1 MPHSFKSQERPGDA
15 RVLDCLYRVGAF
27 VNATEDP
34 REALD
39 FILEEVVRTLG
50 ASSASIALVEPATG
64 SLRIEVS
71 NGLEAASVSEIIGQ
85 GQGITGWVALYA
97 KPQRIPDVSK
107 DPRYVEIRK
116 GIRSELAVPME
127 LMGNVIGVVNCDS
140 DRLDAFSE
148 QDLAFLA
155 LLTNEA
161 SKAVGRIWLLRQL
174 RSKAAQLEA
183 LVRAAQGL
191 ARERDEPGISQD
203 LARHTRGLL
212 GVRACAYYKIVDDVL
227 LLKHLDGELS
237 GSELAPSIAVNQTSL
252 GTVVGRGRPVVV
264 PIAGKTEEHLFTRLS
279 EPVASSSLLAVP
291 VRYEDD
297 TFGVLMCVAM
307 GAYRF
312 SDDDKHLVTALS
324 SFGASS
330 IQNARLY
337 AKVFTVEEGLRRSE
351 RLTALGLLSA
361 EVAHEIR
368 NPLTVM
374 KLLSD
379 TLSQGMAPDDPK
391 VEDLDV
397 MREKIAHME
406 GVVSRV
412 LGMSKAQSGAFRVVD
427 LRKAADNAVLLLRL
441 KLQQLGVKV
450 EVHGDQ
456 VIPAVEGN
464 PGQIQQVFLN
474 LMMNGVQAM
483 TGGGLLSL
491 HLGVEPGAQGE
502 VVVVRIT
509 DTGTGI
515 PQEILPKI
523 FDSFFTS
530 REDGT
535 GLGLAIVKRILRD
548 HRGDIAVES
557 TGAGGTQFRF
567 WIPVRSGRA

>member
-1 MPHSFKSQERPGDA
+1 MPHSRPAQERPGDA

-39 FILEEVVRTLG
+39 FILEEIVRTLN

-71 NGLEAASVSEIIGQ
+71 TGLEPGTTDRVIDQ

-107 DPRYVEIRK
+107 DQRYVEIRK

-148 QDLAFLA
+148 QDVAFLS

-191 ARERDEPGISQD
+191 ARERDEPGISLD
-203 LARHTRGLL
+203 LARHTRALL
-212 GVRACAYYKIVDDVL
+212 GARACAYYNLVEDEL
-227 LLKHLDGELS
+227 HLRSLDGDLGAS
-237 GSELAPSIAVNQTSL
+237 VLAPSIALNRTSL
-252 GTVVGRGRPVVV
+252 GTVVTRGRSVVV
-264 PIAGKTEEHLFTRLS
+264 PLAGKTEENLFSRLS
-279 EPVASSSLLAVP
+279 APVAASSLLAMP

-297 TFGVLMCVAM
+297 TFGVLLCVAM

-312 SDDDKHLVTALS
+312 SDDDKHLVAALS

-379 TLSQGMAPDDPK
+379 TLAQGMAADDPK
-391 VEDLDV
+391 MEDLGV

-412 LGMSKAQSGAFRVVD
+412 LGMSKAQSGAFRTLD
-427 LRKAADNAVLLLRL
+427 LRQAAEHASLLLRL

-450 EVHGDQ
+450 DIECAEAL
-456 VIPAVEGN
+456 PLVEGN
-464 PGQIQQVFLN
+464 PGQIQQIFLN

-483 TGGGLLSL
+483 VGGGTLTLR
-491 HLGVEPGAQGE
+491 LGVEPGQQGD
-502 VVVVRIT
+502 VVSVRIT
-509 DTGTGI
+509 DTGSGI
-515 PQEILPKI
+515 PPKILPKI

-548 HRGDIAVES
+548 HRGDIIVES
-557 TGAGGTQFRF
+557 TAPGGTTFKF
-567 WIPVRSGRA
+567 WVPAVK

>member
-1 MPHSFKSQERPGDA
+1 MSPLNRPQERPGDT

-39 FILEEVVRTLG
+39 FILAEIVQTLN
-50 ASSASIALVEPATG
+50 ASSASIALLEPTTG

-71 NGLEAASVSEIIGQ
+71 NGLDDGSVQQVMAQ
-85 GQGITGWVALYA
+85 GQGITGWVALHA
-97 KPQRIPDVSK
+97 RPLLVPDVSK
-107 DPRYVEIRK
+107 DPRYVELRQ

-127 LMGNVIGVVNCDS
+127 LMGNVIGVINCDS
-140 DRLDAFSE
+140 DRLAAFTE
-148 QDLAFLA
+148 ADVAFLS

-174 RSKAAQLEA
+174 RTKAAQLEA
-183 LVRAAQGL
+183 LVGAAQEL
-191 ARERDEPGISQD
+191 ARERDEPGIAAD
-203 LARHTRGLL
+203 LARHTRALL
-212 GVRACAYYKIVDDVL
+212 GARAVAYYRLNDREL
-227 LLKHLDGELS
+227 TLDFQEGDCA
-237 GSELAPSIAVNQTSL
+237 GSVFNPVTSIDQTSI
-252 GTVVGRGRPVVV
+252 GTAATRRRALVV
-264 PIAGKTEEHLFTRLS
+264 PIAGKSEEHLFTRLVD
-279 EPVASSSLLAVP
+279 PVASSSLLAVP
-291 VRYEDD
+291 VRYEDE
-297 TFGVLMCVAM
+297 TFGVLVCVSM

-374 KLLSD
+374 KLLCD
-379 TLSQGMAPDDPK
+379 TLGQGLATDDPK
-391 VEDLDV
+391 QEDLGV
-397 MREKIAHME
+397 MREKVTHME

-412 LGMSKAQSGAFRVVD
+412 LGMSKAQSGAFKSFPLD
-427 LRKAADNAVLLLRL
+427 GAADSAVLLLRL
-441 KLQQLGVKV
+441 KFQQAGV
-450 EVHGDQ
+450 EAT
-456 VIPAVEGN
+456 VIAEPDLPFVEGN
-464 PGQIQQVFLN
+464 AGQIQQVFLN
-474 LMMNGVQAM
+474 LLLNAVQAM
-483 TGGGLLSL
+483 PKGGKLSL
-491 HLGVEPGAQGE
+491 RVAREPGPQGE
-502 VVVVRIT
+502 VISVRIA
-509 DTGTGI
+509 DTGSGI
-515 PQEILPKI
+515 PPAILPKI
-523 FDSFFTS
+523 FESFFTS

-548 HRGDIAVES
+548 HRGDIVVES
-557 TGAGGTQFRF
+557 TGPAGTTFRF
-567 WIPVRSGRA
+567 WIPAQK

>member
-1 MPHSFKSQERPGDA
+1 MPNSRPAQDRPGDA

-107 DPRYVEIRK
+107 DPRYFEIRK

-148 QDLAFLA
+148 QDLAFLS

-212 GVRACAYYKIVDDVL
+212 GIRACAYYKIVDDVL
-227 LLKHLDGELS
+227 LLKHLDGDLS

-264 PIAGKTEEHLFTRLS
+264 PLAGKTEEHLFTKLS

-330 IQNARLY
+330 IQNSRLY

-427 LRKAADNAVLLLRL
+427 LRKATDNAVLLLRL

-456 VIPAVEGN
+456 VIPVVEGN

-491 HLGVEPGAQGE
+491 HLGVEPGSQGE

-535 GLGLAIVKRILRD
+535 GLGLAIVKRIMRD
-548 HRGDIAVES
+548 HRGDIIVES
-557 TGAGGTQFRF
+557 TGPGGTTFKF
-567 WIPVRSGRA
+567 WFPVGK

>member
-1 MPHSFKSQERPGDA
+1 MPDRKLPQERPGDA

-39 FILEEVVRTLG
+39 FILEEIVRTLQ

-71 NGLEAASVSEIIGQ
+71 NGLDQHSAERIIDQ
-85 GQGITGWVALYA
+85 GQGVTGWVALYA
-97 KPQRIPDVSK
+97 KPLCIPDVSR
-107 DPRYVEIRK
+107 DPRYVEIRQ
-116 GIRSELAVPME
+116 GVRSELAVPME

-148 QDLAFLA
+148 QDVAFLS

-191 ARERDEPGISQD
+191 ARERDEPGISLD

-212 GVRACAYYKIVDDVL
+212 GARACAFYKLVDDVL
-227 LLKHLDGELS
+227 ILRSQEGEL
-237 GSELAPSIAVNQTSL
+237 GETVLARTVGISQTSL
-252 GTVVGRGRPVVV
+252 GTVVTRGRAVVI
-264 PIAGKTEEHLFTRLS
+264 PLAGKTEEHLFTLLS

-297 TFGVLMCVAM
+297 TFGVLLCVAK

-312 SDDDKHLVTALS
+312 SDDDKHLVAALS

-379 TLSQGMAPDDPK
+379 TLAQGMLADDPK
-391 VEDLDV
+391 MEDLGV

-412 LGMSKAQSGAFRVVD
+412 LGMSKAQSGAFRSLD
-427 LRKAADNAVLLLRL
+427 LRQAAEHASLLLRL
-441 KLQQLGVKV
+441 KLQQLGVNV
-450 EVHGDQ
+450 E
-456 VIPAVEGN
+456 IECAEALPLVEGN

-483 TGGGLLSL
+483 SGGGSL
-491 HLGVEPGAQGE
+491 TVRLNVEPGPQGD
-502 VVVVRIT
+502 VVAVRIA
-509 DTGTGI
+509 DTGAGI
-515 PQEILPKI
+515 PPKILPKI

-548 HRGDIAVES
+548 HRGDIVVES
-557 TGAGGTQFRF
+557 TAPDGTTFKFWVPAGK
-567 WIPVRSGRA
+567 

>member
-1 MPHSFKSQERPGDA
+1 MPNSRPAQERPGDA

-71 NGLEAASVSEIIGQ
+71 NGLDAASVSEIIGQ

-227 LLKHLDGELS
+227 LLKHLDGDLS

-264 PIAGKTEEHLFTRLS
+264 PLAGKTEEHLFTKLS

-330 IQNARLY
+330 IQNSRLY

-391 VEDLDV
+391 MEDLDV

-427 LRKAADNAVLLLRL
+427 LRKATENAVLLLRL

-450 EVHGDQ
+450 EVHGDE

-515 PQEILPKI
+515 PHEILPKI

-535 GLGLAIVKRILRD
+535 GLGLAIVKRIMRD
-548 HRGDIAVES
+548 HRGDIIVES
-557 TGAGGTQFRF
+557 TGPGGTTFKF
-567 WIPVRSGRA
+567 WFPVGK

>member
-1 MPHSFKSQERPGDA
+1 MPDRKLPQERPGDA

-39 FILEEVVRTLG
+39 FILEEVVRTLQ

-71 NGLEAASVSEIIGQ
+71 NGLDADSAASVIEQ

-97 KPQRIPDVSK
+97 KPQRVPDVAK
-107 DPRYVEIRK
+107 DPRYVELRK

-140 DRLDAFSE
+140 DRLDAFTE
-148 QDLAFLA
+148 QDVAFLS

-212 GVRACAYYKIVDDVL
+212 GARACAYYKLVDDVL
-227 LLKHLDGELS
+227 LLRHLEGDLA
-237 GSELAPSIAVNQTSL
+237 GSALAVSIAVSQTSL
-252 GTVVGRGRPVVV
+252 GTVVTRGRPVVV
-264 PIAGKTEEHLFTRLS
+264 PLAGKSEEHLFTRLA
-279 EPVASSSLLAVP
+279 EPVSASSLLAVP

-297 TFGVLMCVAM
+297 TFGVLLCVAM

-379 TLSQGMAPDDPK
+379 TLAQGLVADDPRM
-391 VEDLDV
+391 EDIGV

-412 LGMSKAQSGAFRVVD
+412 LGMSKAQSGAFRTVD
-427 LRKAADNAVLLLRL
+427 LRKAAENAVLLLRL

-450 EVHGDQ
+450 SVEVTGEL
-456 VIPAVEGN
+456 PAIEGH

-483 TGGGLLSL
+483 TGGGELSL
-491 HLGVEPGAQGE
+491 RLGLEPGPQGD
-502 VVVVRIT
+502 VVAVRIA

-515 PQEILPKI
+515 PPKILPKI

-548 HRGDIAVES
+548 HRGDIVVES
-557 TGAGGTQFRF
+557 TGPGGTTFRF
-567 WIPVRSGRA
+567 WFPPGK

>member
-1 MPHSFKSQERPGDA
+1 MPHSRPAQERPGDA

-39 FILEEVVRTLG
+39 FILEEIVRTLG

-71 NGLEAASVSEIIGQ
+71 NGLDADSTGKIIEQ

-148 QDLAFLA
+148 QDVAFLS
-155 LLTNEA
+155 LLTNEV

-191 ARERDEPGISQD
+191 ARERDEPGISLD
-203 LARHTRGLL
+203 LARHTRALL
-212 GVRACAYYKIVDDVL
+212 GTRACAYYNLVDDVL
-227 LLKHLDGELS
+227 HLRSLDGDLGAS
-237 GSELAPSIAVNQTSL
+237 ALAPSIALNRTSL
-252 GTVVGRGRPVVV
+252 GTVVTRGRSVVV
-264 PIAGKTEEHLFTRLS
+264 PLAGKTEEHLFTRLS

-297 TFGVLMCVAM
+297 TFGVLLCVAM

-312 SDDDKHLVTALS
+312 SDDDKHLVAALS

-330 IQNARLY
+330 LQNARLY

-379 TLSQGMAPDDPK
+379 TLSQGMAADDPK
-391 VEDLDV
+391 MEDLGV

-412 LGMSKAQSGAFRVVD
+412 LGMSKAQSGAFRTLD
-427 LRKAADNAVLLLRL
+427 LRQAAENASLLLRL

-450 EVHGDQ
+450 DIQCAEAL
-456 VIPAVEGN
+456 PLVEGN
-464 PGQIQQVFLN
+464 PGQIQQIFLN

-483 TGGGLLSL
+483 VGGGTLTLR
-491 HLGVEPGAQGE
+491 LGVEPGQQGD
-502 VVVVRIT
+502 VVSVRIT
-509 DTGTGI
+509 DTGSGI
-515 PQEILPKI
+515 PPKILPKI
-523 FDSFFTS
+523 FESFFTS

-548 HRGDIAVES
+548 HRGDIIVES
-557 TGAGGTQFRF
+557 TAPGGTTFKF
-567 WIPVRSGRA
+567 WVPAVK

>member
-1 MPHSFKSQERPGDA
+1 MPNSRPAQDRPGDA

-34 REALD
+34 HEALD
-39 FILEEVVRTLG
+39 FILEEIVRTLK

-71 NGLEAASVSEIIGQ
+71 NGLDAASLSQIIDQ

-97 KPQRIPDVSK
+97 KPQRIPDVSR

-212 GVRACAYYKIVDDVL
+212 GARACAYYKIVDDVL
-227 LLKHLDGELS
+227 LLKQLDGELS

-264 PIAGKTEEHLFTRLS
+264 PLAGKTEEHLFIRLS

-291 VRYEDD
+291 VRYEDE

-330 IQNARLY
+330 IQNSRLY

-391 VEDLDV
+391 VEDLGV

-412 LGMSKAQSGAFRVVD
+412 LGMSKAQSGAFRIVD
-427 LRKAADNAVLLLRL
+427 LRKATDNAVLLLRL

-450 EVHGDQ
+450 EIHGDE
-456 VIPAVEGN
+456 VIPAVEGH

-535 GLGLAIVKRILRD
+535 GLGLAIVKRIMRD
-548 HRGDIAVES
+548 HRGDIIVES
-557 TGAGGTQFRF
+557 TGPGGTTFKF
-567 WIPVRSGRA
+567 WFPVGT

>member
-1 MPHSFKSQERPGDA
+1 MPNSRPAQERPGDA

-71 NGLEAASVSEIIGQ
+71 NGLDAASVSEIIGQ

-227 LLKHLDGELS
+227 LLKHLDGDLS

-264 PIAGKTEEHLFTRLS
+264 PLAGKTEEHLFTKLS

-330 IQNARLY
+330 IQNSRLY

-391 VEDLDV
+391 MEDLDV

-427 LRKAADNAVLLLRL
+427 LRKATENAVLLLRL

-450 EVHGDQ
+450 EVHGDE

-535 GLGLAIVKRILRD
+535 GLGLAIVKRIMRD
-548 HRGDIAVES
+548 HRGDIIVES
-557 TGAGGTQFRF
+557 TGPGGTTFKF
-567 WIPVRSGRA
+567 WFPVGK

>member
-1 MPHSFKSQERPGDA
+1 MPNSRPAQDRPGDA

-71 NGLEAASVSEIIGQ
+71 NGLEAVSVSEIIGQ

-191 ARERDEPGISQD
+191 ARERDEPGSSQD

-227 LLKHLDGELS
+227 LLKHLDGDLS

-264 PIAGKTEEHLFTRLS
+264 PLAGKTEEHLFTKLS

-379 TLSQGMAPDDPK
+379 TLSQGMAPNDPK
-391 VEDLDV
+391 VEDLEV

-427 LRKAADNAVLLLRL
+427 LRKATENAVLLLRL

-450 EVHGDQ
+450 EIHGDE

-535 GLGLAIVKRILRD
+535 GLGLAIVKRIMRD
-548 HRGDIAVES
+548 HRGDIIVES
-557 TGAGGTQFRF
+557 TGPGGTTFKF
-567 WIPVRSGRA
+567 WFPVGK

>member
-1 MPHSFKSQERPGDA
+1 MPNSRPAQERPGDA

-237 GSELAPSIAVNQTSL
+237 GSDLAPSIAVNQTSL

-264 PIAGKTEEHLFTRLS
+264 PIAGKTEEHLFTKLS

-291 VRYEDD
+291 VRYEDE

-450 EVHGDQ
+450 DVHGDQ

-535 GLGLAIVKRILRD
+535 GLGLAIVKRIMRD
-548 HRGDIAVES
+548 HRGDIIVES
-557 TGAGGTQFRF
+557 TGPGGTTFKF
-567 WIPVRSGRA
+567 WFPVGK

>member
-1 MPHSFKSQERPGDA
+1 MPHSRPAQERPGDA

-39 FILEEVVRTLG
+39 FILEEIVRTLG

-71 NGLEAASVSEIIGQ
+71 NGLDADSTGKIIEQ

-148 QDLAFLA
+148 QDVAFLS

-191 ARERDEPGISQD
+191 ARERDEPGISLD
-203 LARHTRGLL
+203 LARHTRALL
-212 GVRACAYYKIVDDVL
+212 GTRACAYYNLVDDVL
-227 LLKHLDGELS
+227 HLRSVDGDLGAS
-237 GSELAPSIAVNQTSL
+237 ALAPSIALNRTSL
-252 GTVVGRGRPVVV
+252 GTVATRGRSVVV
-264 PIAGKTEEHLFTRLS
+264 PLAGKTEEHLFSRLS

-291 VRYEDD
+291 LRYEDD
-297 TFGVLMCVAM
+297 TFGVLLCVAM

-312 SDDDKHLVTALS
+312 SDDDKHLVAALS

-379 TLSQGMAPDDPK
+379 TLSQGMATDDPK
-391 VEDLDV
+391 MEDLGV

-412 LGMSKAQSGAFRVVD
+412 LGMSKAQSGAFRTLD
-427 LRKAADNAVLLLRL
+427 LRQAAENASLLLRL

-450 EVHGDQ
+450 DIECAEAL
-456 VIPAVEGN
+456 PLVEGN
-464 PGQIQQVFLN
+464 PGQIQQIFLN

-483 TGGGLLSL
+483 VGGGTLSL
-491 HLGVEPGAQGE
+491 RLGVEPGQQGD
-502 VVVVRIT
+502 VVSVRIT

-515 PQEILPKI
+515 PPKILPKI
-523 FDSFFTS
+523 FESFFTS

-548 HRGDIAVES
+548 HRGDIVVES
-557 TGAGGTQFRF
+557 TAPGGTTFKF
-567 WIPVRSGRA
+567 WVPAVK

>member
-1 MPHSFKSQERPGDA
+1 MPNSRPAQERPGDA

-34 REALD
+34 REALY

-71 NGLEAASVSEIIGQ
+71 NGLDAASVSEIIGQ

-227 LLKHLDGELS
+227 LLKHLDGDLS

-264 PIAGKTEEHLFTRLS
+264 PLAGKTEEHLFTKLS

-330 IQNARLY
+330 IQNSRLY

-391 VEDLDV
+391 VEDLGV

-427 LRKAADNAVLLLRL
+427 LRKATENAVLLLRL

-450 EVHGDQ
+450 EVHGDE

-535 GLGLAIVKRILRD
+535 GLGLAIVKRIMRD
-548 HRGDIAVES
+548 HRGDIIVES
-557 TGAGGTQFRF
+557 TGPGGTTFKF
-567 WIPVRSGRA
+567 WFPVGK

>member
-1 MPHSFKSQERPGDA
+1 MPNSRPAQERPGDA

-71 NGLEAASVSEIIGQ
+71 NGLDEASVSEIIGQ

-227 LLKHLDGELS
+227 LLKHLDGDLS
-237 GSELAPSIAVNQTSL
+237 GSELAPSIAVNHTSL

-264 PIAGKTEEHLFTRLS
+264 PLAGKTEEHLFTKLS

-330 IQNARLY
+330 IQNSRLY

-391 VEDLDV
+391 VEDLGV

-427 LRKAADNAVLLLRL
+427 LRKATENAVLLLRL

-456 VIPAVEGN
+456 VIPVVEGN

-535 GLGLAIVKRILRD
+535 GLGLAIVKRIMRD
-548 HRGDIAVES
+548 HRGDIIVES
-557 TGAGGTQFRF
+557 TGPGGTTFKF
-567 WIPVRSGRA
+567 WFPVGK

>member
-1 MPHSFKSQERPGDA
+1 MPNSRPAQERPGDA

-71 NGLEAASVSEIIGQ
+71 NGLDAASVSEIIGQ

-227 LLKHLDGELS
+227 LLKHLDGDLS

-264 PIAGKTEEHLFTRLS
+264 PLAGKTEEHLFTKLS

-330 IQNARLY
+330 IQNSRLY

-391 VEDLDV
+391 VEDLGV

-427 LRKAADNAVLLLRL
+427 LRKATENAVLLLRL

-483 TGGGLLSL
+483 NGGGLLSL

-535 GLGLAIVKRILRD
+535 GLGLAIVKRIMRD
-548 HRGDIAVES
+548 HRGDIIVES
-557 TGAGGTQFRF
+557 TGPGGTTFKF
-567 WIPVRSGRA
+567 WFPVGK

>member
-1 MPHSFKSQERPGDA
+1 MPNSRPAQERPGDA

-71 NGLEAASVSEIIGQ
+71 NGLDAASVSEIIGQ

-148 QDLAFLA
+148 QDVAFLA

-212 GVRACAYYKIVDDVL
+212 GVRACTYYKIVDDVL
-227 LLKHLDGELS
+227 LLKHLDGDLS

-264 PIAGKTEEHLFTRLS
+264 PLAGKTEEHLFTKLS

-330 IQNARLY
+330 IQNSRLY

-391 VEDLDV
+391 VEDLGV

-427 LRKAADNAVLLLRL
+427 LRKATENAVLLLRL

-450 EVHGDQ
+450 EVHGDE

-535 GLGLAIVKRILRD
+535 GLGLAIVKRIMRD
-548 HRGDIAVES
+548 HRGDIIVES
-557 TGAGGTQFRF
+557 TGPGGTTFKF
-567 WIPVRSGRA
+567 WFPVGK

>member
-1 MPHSFKSQERPGDA
+1 MPHSRPAQERPGDA

-39 FILEEVVRTLG
+39 FILEEIVRTLG

-71 NGLEAASVSEIIGQ
+71 NGLDADSTGKIIEQ

-148 QDLAFLA
+148 QDVAFLS

-191 ARERDEPGISQD
+191 ARERDEPGISLD
-203 LARHTRGLL
+203 LARHTRALL
-212 GVRACAYYKIVDDVL
+212 GTRACAYYNLVDDVL
-227 LLKHLDGELS
+227 HLRSVDGDLGAS
-237 GSELAPSIAVNQTSL
+237 ALAPSIALNRTSL
-252 GTVVGRGRPVVV
+252 GTVATRGRSVVV
-264 PIAGKTEEHLFTRLS
+264 PLAGKTEEHLFSRLS

-297 TFGVLMCVAM
+297 TFGVLLCVAM

-312 SDDDKHLVTALS
+312 SDDDKHLVAALS

-379 TLSQGMAPDDPK
+379 TLSQGMATDDPK
-391 VEDLDV
+391 MEDLGV

-412 LGMSKAQSGAFRVVD
+412 LGMSKAQSGAFRTLD
-427 LRKAADNAVLLLRL
+427 LRQAAENASLLLRL

-450 EVHGDQ
+450 DIECAEAL
-456 VIPAVEGN
+456 PLVEGN
-464 PGQIQQVFLN
+464 PGQIQQIFLN

-483 TGGGLLSL
+483 VGGGTLSL
-491 HLGVEPGAQGE
+491 RLGVEPGQQGD
-502 VVVVRIT
+502 VVSVRIT

-515 PQEILPKI
+515 PPKILPKI
-523 FDSFFTS
+523 FESFFTS

-548 HRGDIAVES
+548 HRGDIVVES
-557 TGAGGTQFRF
+557 TAPGGTTFKF
-567 WIPVRSGRA
+567 WVPAVK

>member
-1 MPHSFKSQERPGDA
+1 MADSLASQQRPGDA

-39 FILEEVVRTLG
+39 FILAEILHTLG

-64 SLRIEVS
+64 ALRIEVS
-71 NGLEAASVSEIIGQ
+71 SGIDASAQQTVIAQ

-97 KPQRIPDVSK
+97 KAQRIPDVSK
-107 DPRYVEIRK
+107 DPRYVSIRA

-140 DRLDAFSE
+140 DRLDAFTE
-148 QDLAFLA
+148 EDVAFLS

-191 ARERDEPGISQD
+191 ARERDEPGISVD

-212 GVRACAYYKIVDDVL
+212 GARACAYYKIVEDVL
-227 LLKHLDGELS
+227 VLKSVEGDCADS
-237 GSELAPSIAVNQTSL
+237 VLAPSIAVAQTSL
-252 GTVVGRGRPVVV
+252 GTVVTRGRPVVV
-264 PIAGKTEEHLFTRLS
+264 PVAGKTEEHLFTKLS
-279 EPVASSSLLAVP
+279 EPIATSSLLAVP
-291 VRYEDD
+291 VRYEDE
-297 TFGVLMCVAM
+297 TFGVLLCVAM

-379 TLSQGMAPDDPK
+379 TLSHGLLADDPRL
-391 VEDLDV
+391 VDLGV
-397 MREKIAHME
+397 MREKIAYME

-412 LGMSKAQSGAFRVVD
+412 LGVSKAQAGVF
-427 LRKAADNAVLLLRL
+427 KAIDIRQSAEHAALLLRL
-441 KLQQLGVKV
+441 KLQQLGVKI
-450 EVHGDQ
+450 ELDL
-456 VIPAVEGN
+456 PAELPLIEGH

-474 LMMNGVQAM
+474 LIMNAVQAM
-483 TGGGLLSL
+483 GAGGLLGL
-491 HLGVEPGAQGE
+491 RVAVEPGPHGE
-502 VVVVRIT
+502 VVAVRVI
-509 DTGTGI
+509 DTGSGI
-515 PQEILPKI
+515 PPEIMPKI
-523 FDSFFTS
+523 FESFFTS

-535 GLGLAIVKRILRD
+535 GLGLAIVKRLLRD
-548 HRGDIAVES
+548 HRGDIVVES
-557 TGAGGTQFRF
+557 TGPAGTTFKF
-567 WIPVRSGRA
+567 WFPVGR

>member
-1 MPHSFKSQERPGDA
+1 MPHSRPAQERPGDA

-39 FILEEVVRTLG
+39 FILEEIVRTLG

-71 NGLEAASVSEIIGQ
+71 NGLDADSTGKIIEQ

-148 QDLAFLA
+148 QDVAFLS

-191 ARERDEPGISQD
+191 ARERDEPGISLD
-203 LARHTRGLL
+203 LARHTRALL
-212 GVRACAYYKIVDDVL
+212 GTRACAYYNLVDDVL
-227 LLKHLDGELS
+227 HLRSVDGDLGAS
-237 GSELAPSIAVNQTSL
+237 ALAPSIALNRTSL
-252 GTVVGRGRPVVV
+252 GTVATRGRSVVV
-264 PIAGKTEEHLFTRLS
+264 PLAGKTEEHLFTRLS

-297 TFGVLMCVAM
+297 TFGVLLCVAM

-312 SDDDKHLVTALS
+312 SDDDKHLVAALS

-379 TLSQGMAPDDPK
+379 TLAQGMAADDPK
-391 VEDLDV
+391 MEDLGV
-397 MREKIAHME
+397 MREKIAHMD

-412 LGMSKAQSGAFRVVD
+412 LGMSKAQSGAFRTLD
-427 LRKAADNAVLLLRL
+427 LRQAAENASLLLRL

-450 EVHGDQ
+450 E
-456 VIPAVEGN
+456 IECAEALPLVEGN
-464 PGQIQQVFLN
+464 PGQIQQIFLN

-483 TGGGLLSL
+483 VGGGTLSL
-491 HLGVEPGAQGE
+491 RLGVEPGQQGD
-502 VVVVRIT
+502 VVSVRIT

-515 PQEILPKI
+515 PPKILPKI
-523 FDSFFTS
+523 FESFFTS

-548 HRGDIAVES
+548 HRGDIVVES
-557 TGAGGTQFRF
+557 TAPGGTTFKF
-567 WIPVRSGRA
+567 WVPAVK

>member
-1 MPHSFKSQERPGDA
+1 MPNSRPAQDRPGDA

-237 GSELAPSIAVNQTSL
+237 GSELAPCIAVNQTSL

-264 PIAGKTEEHLFTRLS
+264 PLAGKTEEHLFIRLS

-291 VRYEDD
+291 VRYEDE

-391 VEDLDV
+391 VEDLGV

-427 LRKAADNAVLLLRL
+427 LRKATDNAVLLLRL

-450 EVHGDQ
+450 EIHGDE
-456 VIPAVEGN
+456 VIPAVEGH

-491 HLGVEPGAQGE
+491 HLAVEPGAQGE

-535 GLGLAIVKRILRD
+535 GLGLAIVKRIMRD
-548 HRGDIAVES
+548 HRGDIIVES
-557 TGAGGTQFRF
+557 TGPGGTTFKF
-567 WIPVRSGRA
+567 WFPVGK

>member
-1 MPHSFKSQERPGDA
+1 MTHSRPAQERPGDT

-27 VNATEDP
+27 VNETEDP

-39 FILEEVVRTLG
+39 FILEEIVRTLG

-71 NGLEAASVSEIIGQ
+71 TGLDETSTARVIEQ

-97 KPQRIPDVSK
+97 KPQRIADVSK
-107 DPRYVEIRK
+107 DQRYVELRQ

-140 DRLDAFSE
+140 DRLDAFTE
-148 QDLAFLA
+148 QDVAFLA

-203 LARHTRGLL
+203 LSRHTRGLL
-212 GVRACAYYKIVDDVL
+212 GARACAYYKIVEDGLV
-227 LLKHLDGELS
+227 LKHLDGDLT
-237 GSELAPSIAVNQTSL
+237 GSELAQGLALNQTSL
-252 GTVVGRGRPVVV
+252 GTVVSRGRPVVV
-264 PIAGKTEEHLFTRLS
+264 PLIGKTEEHLFTKLS

-291 VRYEDD
+291 VRYEDE

-379 TLSQGMAPDDPK
+379 TLSQGMTASDPK
-391 VEDLDV
+391 MEDLGV

-412 LGMSKAQSGAFRVVD
+412 LGMSKAQSGAFRSVD
-427 LRKAADNAVLLLRL
+427 LRMATENAVLLLRL

-450 EVHGDQ
+450 EITGDA
-456 VIPAVEGN
+456 VLPAIEGHA
-464 PGQIQQVFLN
+464 GQLQQVFLN

-483 TGGGLLSL
+483 TGGGLLTL

-502 VVVVRIT
+502 VVAVRIT
-509 DTGTGI
+509 DTGAGI
-515 PQEILPKI
+515 PPTILPKI

-548 HRGDIAVES
+548 HRGDIIVES
-557 TGAGGTQFRF
+557 TGPGGTTFKF
-567 WIPVRSGRA
+567 WFPVGK

>member
-1 MPHSFKSQERPGDA
+1 MPHSRPAQERPGDA

-39 FILEEVVRTLG
+39 FILEEIVRTLG

-71 NGLEAASVSEIIGQ
+71 NGLDADSTGKIIEQ

-148 QDLAFLA
+148 QDVAFLS

-191 ARERDEPGISQD
+191 ARERDEPGISLD
-203 LARHTRGLL
+203 LARHTRALL
-212 GVRACAYYKIVDDVL
+212 GTRACAYYNLVDDVL
-227 LLKHLDGELS
+227 HLRSVDGDLGAS
-237 GSELAPSIAVNQTSL
+237 ALAPSIALNRTSL
-252 GTVVGRGRPVVV
+252 GTVATRGRSVVV
-264 PIAGKTEEHLFTRLS
+264 PLAGKTEEHLFSRLS

-297 TFGVLMCVAM
+297 TFGVLLCVAM

-312 SDDDKHLVTALS
+312 SDDDKHLVAALS

-379 TLSQGMAPDDPK
+379 TLSQGMSADDPK
-391 VEDLDV
+391 MEDLGV

-412 LGMSKAQSGAFRVVD
+412 LGMSKAQSGAFRTLD
-427 LRKAADNAVLLLRL
+427 LRQAAENASLLLRL

-450 EVHGDQ
+450 E
-456 VIPAVEGN
+456 IECAEALPLVEGN
-464 PGQIQQVFLN
+464 PGQIQQIFLN

-483 TGGGLLSL
+483 VGGGTLTLR
-491 HLGVEPGAQGE
+491 LGVEPGQQGD
-502 VVVVRIT
+502 VVSVRIT
-509 DTGTGI
+509 DTGSGI
-515 PQEILPKI
+515 PPKILPKI
-523 FDSFFTS
+523 FESFFTS

-548 HRGDIAVES
+548 HRGDIVVES
-557 TGAGGTQFRF
+557 TAPGGTTFKF
-567 WIPVRSGRA
+567 WVPAVK

>member
-1 MPHSFKSQERPGDA
+1 MPNSRPAQERPGDA

-39 FILEEVVRTLG
+39 FILKEIVRTLD

-71 NGLEAASVSEIIGQ
+71 NGLDADSISQVINQ

-97 KPQRIPDVSK
+97 KPQRIPDVAK
-107 DPRYVEIRK
+107 DPRYVELRK

-140 DRLDAFSE
+140 DRLDAFTE
-148 QDLAFLA
+148 QDVAFLS

-212 GVRACAYYKIVDDVL
+212 GARACAYYKIVDDAL
-227 LLKHLDGELS
+227 ILKHLDGDLN
-237 GSELAPSIAVNQTSL
+237 GSELAPGIAINQTSL
-252 GTVVGRGRPVVV
+252 GTVVNRGRPVVV
-264 PIAGKTEEHLFTRLS
+264 PIVGRTEEHLFTQLG

-297 TFGVLMCVAM
+297 TFGVLVCLAM

-337 AKVFTVEEGLRRSE
+337 AKVFAVEEGLRRSE

-379 TLSQGMAPDDPK
+379 TLSQGMAADDPK
-391 VEDLDV
+391 MEDLGV

-412 LGMSKAQSGAFRVVD
+412 LGMSKAQSGAFRVID
-427 LRKAADNAVLLLRL
+427 LLKSADNAALLLRL

-450 EVHGDQ
+450 EIHGDQ
-456 VIPAVEGN
+456 ALPTIEGN
-464 PGQIQQVFLN
+464 HGQIQQVFLN

-483 TGGGLLSL
+483 SGGGLLTL
-491 HLGVEPGAQGE
+491 RIGVEPGVQDD

-515 PQEILPKI
+515 PQDNLPKI
-523 FDSFFTS
+523 FESFFTS

-548 HRGDIAVES
+548 HRGDVVVES
-557 TGAGGTQFRF
+557 TGRGGTTFKF
-567 WIPVRSGRA
+567 WFPVGK

>member
-1 MPHSFKSQERPGDA
+1 MPHSRPAQERPGDA

-39 FILEEVVRTLG
+39 FILEEIVRTLG

-71 NGLEAASVSEIIGQ
+71 NGLDADSSGKIIDQ

-148 QDLAFLA
+148 QDVAFLS

-191 ARERDEPGISQD
+191 ARERDEPGISLD
-203 LARHTRGLL
+203 LARHTRALL
-212 GVRACAYYKIVDDVL
+212 GTRACAYYNLIDDVL
-227 LLKHLDGELS
+227 HLRSVDGDLGAS
-237 GSELAPSIAVNQTSL
+237 ALAPSIALNRTSL
-252 GTVVGRGRPVVV
+252 GTVVTRGRSVVV
-264 PIAGKTEEHLFTRLS
+264 PLAGKTEEHLFTRLS

-297 TFGVLMCVAM
+297 TFGVLLCVAM

-312 SDDDKHLVTALS
+312 SDDDKHLVAALS

-379 TLSQGMAPDDPK
+379 TLAQGMAADDPK
-391 VEDLDV
+391 MEDLGV

-412 LGMSKAQSGAFRVVD
+412 LGMSKAQSGAFRTLD
-427 LRKAADNAVLLLRL
+427 LRQAAENASLLLRL
-441 KLQQLGVKV
+441 KLQQLGVRV
-450 EVHGDQ
+450 E
-456 VIPAVEGN
+456 IECAEALPLVEGN
-464 PGQIQQVFLN
+464 PGQIQQIFLN

-483 TGGGLLSL
+483 VGGGTLSL
-491 HLGVEPGAQGE
+491 RLGVEPGQQGD
-502 VVVVRIT
+502 VVSVRIT

-515 PQEILPKI
+515 PPKILPKI
-523 FDSFFTS
+523 FESFFTS

-548 HRGDIAVES
+548 HRGDIVVES
-557 TGAGGTQFRF
+557 TAPGGTTFKF
-567 WIPVRSGRA
+567 WVPAVK

>member
-1 MPHSFKSQERPGDA
+1 MPHSRPAQERPGDA

-39 FILEEVVRTLG
+39 FILEEIVRTLG

-71 NGLEAASVSEIIGQ
+71 NGLDADSTGKIIEQ

-148 QDLAFLA
+148 QDVAFLS

-191 ARERDEPGISQD
+191 ARERDEPGISLD
-203 LARHTRGLL
+203 LARHTRALL
-212 GVRACAYYKIVDDVL
+212 GTRACAYYNLVEDEL
-227 LLKHLDGELS
+227 HLRSLDGDLGAS
-237 GSELAPSIAVNQTSL
+237 VLAPSIALNRTSL
-252 GTVVGRGRPVVV
+252 GTVVTRGRSVVV
-264 PIAGKTEEHLFTRLS
+264 PLAGKTEENLFTRLS

-297 TFGVLMCVAM
+297 TFGVLLCVAM

-312 SDDDKHLVTALS
+312 SDDDKHLVAALS

-379 TLSQGMAPDDPK
+379 TLAQGMSADDPK
-391 VEDLDV
+391 MEDLGV

-412 LGMSKAQSGAFRVVD
+412 LGMSKAQSGAFRTLD
-427 LRKAADNAVLLLRL
+427 LRQAAENASLLLRL

-450 EVHGDQ
+450 E
-456 VIPAVEGN
+456 IECAEALPLVEGN
-464 PGQIQQVFLN
+464 PGQIQQIFLN

-483 TGGGLLSL
+483 VGGGTLSL
-491 HLGVEPGAQGE
+491 RLGVEPGQQGD
-502 VVVVRIT
+502 VVSVRIT

-515 PQEILPKI
+515 PPKILPKI
-523 FDSFFTS
+523 FESFFTS

-548 HRGDIAVES
+548 HRGDIVVES
-557 TGAGGTQFRF
+557 TAPGGTTFKF
-567 WIPVRSGRA
+567 WVPAVK

>member
-1 MPHSFKSQERPGDA
+1 MPNSRPAQERPGDA

-71 NGLEAASVSEIIGQ
+71 NGLDETSVSEIIGQ

-227 LLKHLDGELS
+227 LLKHLDGDLS

-264 PIAGKTEEHLFTRLS
+264 PLAGKTEEHLFTKLS

-330 IQNARLY
+330 IQNSRLY

-391 VEDLDV
+391 MEDLGV

-427 LRKAADNAVLLLRL
+427 LRKATENAVLLLRL

-456 VIPAVEGN
+456 VIPVVEGN

-491 HLGVEPGAQGE
+491 HLGVEPGAHGE

-535 GLGLAIVKRILRD
+535 GLGLAIVKRIMRD
-548 HRGDIAVES
+548 HRGDIIVES
-557 TGAGGTQFRF
+557 TGPGGTTFKF
-567 WIPVRSGRA
+567 WFPVGK

>member
-1 MPHSFKSQERPGDA
+1 MPQSHPAQDRPGDA

-27 VNATEDP
+27 VNETEDP

-39 FILEEVVRTLG
+39 FILAEIVRTLG

-64 SLRIEVS
+64 ALRIEVS
-71 NGLEAASVSEIIGQ
+71 NGLNDQSAKQVIGQ

-97 KPQRIPDVSK
+97 KPQRVPDVSK
-107 DPRYVEIRK
+107 DQRYVEIRK

-140 DRLDAFSE
+140 DRLDAFTE
-148 QDLAFLA
+148 QDVAFLA

-183 LVRAAQGL
+183 LVKAAQGL

-203 LARHTRGLL
+203 LARHTRVLL
-212 GVRACAYYKIVDDVL
+212 GARACAYYKLVDDVL
-227 LLKHLDGELS
+227 LLKSLDGDCADSVLT
-237 GSELAPSIAVNQTSL
+237 PSIGLNQTSL
-252 GTVVGRGRPVVV
+252 GTVVSRGRPVVV
-264 PIAGKTEEHLFTRLS
+264 PLAGKTEEHLFEKLS
-279 EPVASSSLLAVP
+279 EPIASSSLLAVP
-291 VRYEDD
+291 VRYEDE
-297 TFGVLMCVAM
+297 TFGVVLCVAM

-337 AKVFTVEEGLRRSE
+337 AKVFSVEEGLRRSE

-379 TLSQGMAPDDPK
+379 TLSQGLAADDPRM
-391 VEDLDV
+391 EDLGV
-397 MREKIAHME
+397 MRDKIAYME

-412 LGMSKAQSGAFRVVD
+412 LGMSKAQSGAFRSVD
-427 LRKAADNAVLLLRL
+427 LRQASENSMLLLRL

-450 EVHGDQ
+450 SIDSPGELPLVQGH
-456 VIPAVEGN
+456 

-474 LMMNGVQAM
+474 LMMNAVQAM
-483 TGGGLLSL
+483 VGGGSL
-491 HLGVEPGAQGE
+491 QLRLGVEPGPQGE
-502 VVVVRIT
+502 VVTVRIA
-509 DTGTGI
+509 DTGAGI
-515 PQEILPKI
+515 PAEILPKI
-523 FDSFFTS
+523 FESFFTS

-548 HRGDIAVES
+548 HRGDIVVES
-557 TGAGGTQFRF
+557 SGPDGTTFKF
-567 WIPVRSGRA
+567 WIPVAK

>member
-1 MPHSFKSQERPGDA
+1 MPHSRPAQERPGDA

-39 FILEEVVRTLG
+39 FILEEIVRTLS

-71 NGLEAASVSEIIGQ
+71 NGLDADSAGKIIEQ

-148 QDLAFLA
+148 QDVAFLS

-191 ARERDEPGISQD
+191 ARERDEPGISLD
-203 LARHTRGLL
+203 LARHTRALL
-212 GVRACAYYKIVDDVL
+212 GTRACAYYNLVEEELHLRSVDGDL
-227 LLKHLDGELS
+227 GAS
-237 GSELAPSIAVNQTSL
+237 ALAPGIALNRTSL
-252 GTVVGRGRPVVV
+252 GTVVTRGRSVVV
-264 PIAGKTEEHLFTRLS
+264 PLAGKTEEHLFTRLS

-297 TFGVLMCVAM
+297 TFGVLLCVAM

-312 SDDDKHLVTALS
+312 SDDDKHLVAALS

-379 TLSQGMAPDDPK
+379 TLSQGMAADDPK
-391 VEDLDV
+391 MEDLGV

-412 LGMSKAQSGAFRVVD
+412 LGMSKAQSGAFRELD
-427 LRKAADNAVLLLRL
+427 LRQAADNASLLLRL
-441 KLQQLGVKV
+441 KLQQLGVRV
-450 EVHGDQ
+450 E
-456 VIPAVEGN
+456 IECAEALPLVEGN
-464 PGQIQQVFLN
+464 PGQIQQIFLN

-483 TGGGLLSL
+483 IGGGTLTLR
-491 HLGVEPGAQGE
+491 LGVEPGQQGD
-502 VVVVRIT
+502 VVSVRIT

-515 PQEILPKI
+515 PPKILPKI
-523 FDSFFTS
+523 FESFFTS

-548 HRGDIAVES
+548 HRGDIVVES
-557 TGAGGTQFRF
+557 TAPGGTTFKF
-567 WIPVRSGRA
+567 WVPALK

>member
-1 MPHSFKSQERPGDA
+1 MPHSRPAQERPGDA

-39 FILEEVVRTLG
+39 FILEEIVRTLN

-71 NGLEAASVSEIIGQ
+71 NGLDQASAAQVIDQ

-140 DRLDAFSE
+140 DRLDAFTE
-148 QDLAFLA
+148 QDVAFLA

-203 LARHTRGLL
+203 LSRHTRGLL
-212 GVRACAYYKIVDDVL
+212 GARACAYYKIVDDVL
-227 LLKHLDGELS
+227 LLKHLDGDLS
-237 GSELAPSIAVNQTSL
+237 GSQLAPSIAVNQTSL

-264 PIAGKTEEHLFTRLS
+264 PLAGKSEEHLFTKLS
-279 EPVASSSLLAVP
+279 EPVSSSSLLAVP

-391 VEDLDV
+391 MEDLDV

-427 LRKAADNAVLLLRL
+427 LRKATENAVLLLRL

-450 EVHGDQ
+450 EVGGDQ
-456 VIPAVEGN
+456 VIPAIEGN

-491 HLGVEPGAQGE
+491 HIGVEPGPQGE
-502 VVVVRIT
+502 VVVVRIM

-515 PQEILPKI
+515 PPDILPKI
-523 FDSFFTS
+523 FESFFTS

-535 GLGLAIVKRILRD
+535 GLGLAIVKRIMRD
-548 HRGDIAVES
+548 HRGDIIVES
-557 TGAGGTQFRF
+557 TGPGGTTFKF
-567 WIPVRSGRA
+567 WFPVGK

>member
-1 MPHSFKSQERPGDA
+1 MPNSRPAQERPGDA

-71 NGLEAASVSEIIGQ
+71 NGLEAASISEIIGQ

-107 DPRYVEIRK
+107 DVRYVEIRK

-203 LARHTRGLL
+203 FARHTRGLL

-264 PIAGKTEEHLFTRLS
+264 PLAGKTEEHLFTKLS

-291 VRYEDD
+291 VRYEDE

-391 VEDLDV
+391 MEDLDV

-427 LRKAADNAVLLLRL
+427 LRKATENAVLLLRL

-456 VIPAVEGN
+456 VIPAVEGH

-491 HLGVEPGAQGE
+491 HLGVEPGTQGE
-502 VVVVRIT
+502 IVVVRIN

-535 GLGLAIVKRILRD
+535 GLGLAIVKRIMRD
-548 HRGDIAVES
+548 HRGDIIVES
-557 TGAGGTQFRF
+557 TGPGGTTFKF
-567 WIPVRSGRA
+567 WFPVGK

>member
-1 MPHSFKSQERPGDA
+1 MPNSRPAQERPGDA

-71 NGLEAASVSEIIGQ
+71 NGLDAASVSEIIGQ

-227 LLKHLDGELS
+227 LLKHLDGDLS
-237 GSELAPSIAVNQTSL
+237 GSELAPSIAGNQTSL

-264 PIAGKTEEHLFTRLS
+264 PLAGRTEEHLFTKLS

-330 IQNARLY
+330 IQNSRLY

-391 VEDLDV
+391 MEDLDV

-427 LRKAADNAVLLLRL
+427 LRKATENAALLLRL

-450 EVHGDQ
+450 EVHGDE

-535 GLGLAIVKRILRD
+535 GLGLAIVKRIMRD
-548 HRGDIAVES
+548 HRGDIIVES
-557 TGAGGTQFRF
+557 TGPGGTTFKF
-567 WIPVRSGRA
+567 WFPVGK

>member
-1 MPHSFKSQERPGDA
+1 MPNSRPAQERPGDA

-71 NGLEAASVSEIIGQ
+71 NGLDAASVSEIIGQ

-264 PIAGKTEEHLFTRLS
+264 PLAGKTEEHLFTKLS

-291 VRYEDD
+291 VRYEDE

-391 VEDLDV
+391 MEDLGV

-412 LGMSKAQSGAFRVVD
+412 LGMSKAQSGAFRIVD
-427 LRKAADNAVLLLRL
+427 LRKATENAVLLLRL

-456 VIPAVEGN
+456 VIPVVEGN

-502 VVVVRIT
+502 VVVVRII

-535 GLGLAIVKRILRD
+535 GLGLAIVKRIMRD
-548 HRGDIAVES
+548 HRGDIIVES
-557 TGAGGTQFRF
+557 TGPGGTTFKF
-567 WIPVRSGRA
+567 WFPVGK

>member
-1 MPHSFKSQERPGDA
+1 MPDRKLPQERPGDA

-39 FILEEVVRTLG
+39 FILEEVVRTLQ

-71 NGLEAASVSEIIGQ
+71 NGLDADSAASVIEQ

-97 KPQRIPDVSK
+97 KPQRVPDVAK
-107 DPRYVEIRK
+107 DPRYVELRK

-140 DRLDAFSE
+140 DRLDAFTE
-148 QDLAFLA
+148 QDVAFLS

-212 GVRACAYYKIVDDVL
+212 GARACAYYKLVDDVL
-227 LLKHLDGELS
+227 LLRHLEGDLA
-237 GSELAPSIAVNQTSL
+237 GSALAVSIAVSQTSL
-252 GTVVGRGRPVVV
+252 GTVVTRGRPVVV
-264 PIAGKTEEHLFTRLS
+264 PLAGKSEEHLFTRLA
-279 EPVASSSLLAVP
+279 EPVSASSLLAVP

-297 TFGVLMCVAM
+297 TFGVLLCVAM

-379 TLSQGMAPDDPK
+379 TLAQGLVADDPRM
-391 VEDLDV
+391 EDIGV

-412 LGMSKAQSGAFRVVD
+412 LGMSKAQSGAFRTVD
-427 LRKAADNAVLLLRL
+427 LRKAAENAVLLLRL

-450 EVHGDQ
+450 SVEVTGEL
-456 VIPAVEGN
+456 PAIEGH

-483 TGGGLLSL
+483 TGGGELSL
-491 HLGVEPGAQGE
+491 RLGLEPGPQGDL
-502 VVVVRIT
+502 VAVRIA

-515 PQEILPKI
+515 PPAILPRI

-548 HRGDIAVES
+548 HRGDIVVES
-557 TGAGGTQFRF
+557 TGPGGTTFRF
-567 WIPVRSGRA
+567 WFPPGK

>member
-1 MPHSFKSQERPGDA
+1 MPNSRPAQERPGDA

-39 FILEEVVRTLG
+39 FILEEIVRTLG

-71 NGLEAASVSEIIGQ
+71 NGLDPASISEIIGQ

-148 QDLAFLA
+148 QDLAFLS

-264 PIAGKTEEHLFTRLS
+264 PLAGKTEEHLFTKLS

-330 IQNARLY
+330 IQNSRLY

-427 LRKAADNAVLLLRL
+427 IRKATENAVLLLRL

-450 EVHGDQ
+450 EIHGDE
-456 VIPAVEGN
+456 VIPAVEGH

-483 TGGGLLSL
+483 NGGGLLSL

-535 GLGLAIVKRILRD
+535 GLGLAIVKRIMRD
-548 HRGDIAVES
+548 HRGDIIVES
-557 TGAGGTQFRF
+557 TGPGGTTFKF
-567 WIPVRSGRA
+567 WFPVGK

>member
-1 MPHSFKSQERPGDA
+1 MPNSRPAQERPGDA

-71 NGLEAASVSEIIGQ
+71 NGLDAASVSEIIGQ

-227 LLKHLDGELS
+227 LLKHLDGDLS

-264 PIAGKTEEHLFTRLS
+264 PLAGKTEEHLFTKLS

-330 IQNARLY
+330 IQNSRLY

-379 TLSQGMAPDDPK
+379 TLSQGMAPDDPN
-391 VEDLDV
+391 VEDLGV

-427 LRKAADNAVLLLRL
+427 LRKATENAVLLLRL

-450 EVHGDQ
+450 EVHGDE

-535 GLGLAIVKRILRD
+535 GLGLAIVKRIMRD
-548 HRGDIAVES
+548 HRGDIIVES
-557 TGAGGTQFRF
+557 TGPGGTTFKF
-567 WIPVRSGRA
+567 WFPVGK

>member
-1 MPHSFKSQERPGDA
+1 MPAPRPAQERPGDA

-27 VNATEDP
+27 VNETEDP

-39 FILEEVVRTLG
+39 FILAEIVRSLG
-50 ASSASIALVEPATG
+50 ASSASIALVEPTTG

-71 NGLEAASVSEIIGQ
+71 NGLDAASAQREIQQ

-97 KPQRIPDVSK
+97 KPLRVPDVAK
-107 DPRYVEIRK
+107 DPRYVEFRG

-140 DRLDAFSE
+140 DRLDAFTE
-148 QDLAFLA
+148 QDVAFLS

-174 RSKAAQLEA
+174 RSKAAQLES
-183 LVRAAQGL
+183 LVGAAQGL
-191 ARERDEPGISQD
+191 ARERDEPGIILD
-203 LARHTRGLL
+203 LSRATRALL
-212 GVRACAYYKIVDDVL
+212 GARACAYFSVDGREL
-227 LLKHLDGELS
+227 ELKYLDGELD
-237 GSELAPSIAVNQTSL
+237 GSVFVARVSMDQTAL
-252 GTVVGRGRPVVV
+252 GTVATRRKPLVV
-264 PIAGKTEEHLFTRLS
+264 PVAGKSEEHLFARLH

-291 VRYEDD
+291 VRYEDE
-297 TFGVLMCVAM
+297 TFGVLVCVAM

-330 IQNARLY
+330 LQNARLY

-379 TLSQGMAPDDPK
+379 TLSQGMDAADPR
-391 VEDLDV
+391 VEDLGV
-397 MREKIAHME
+397 MREKITHME

-412 LGMSKAQSGAFRVVD
+412 LGMSKAQSGAFKTID
-427 LRKAADNAVLLLRL
+427 LREAADNAVLLLRL

-450 EVHGDQ
+450 AV
-456 VIPAVEGN
+456 VAPAHVPWVEGN

-474 LMMNGVQAM
+474 LMLNAVQAM
-483 TGGGLLSL
+483 SGGGSL
-491 HLGVEPGAQGE
+491 VLE
-502 VVVVRIT
+502 VTLEDGPQFPIVVVRVR
-509 DTGTGI
+509 DTGNGI
-515 PQEILPKI
+515 PEAILPKI

-548 HRGDIAVES
+548 HRGDIVVES
-557 TGAGGTQFRF
+557 TGPTGTTFKF
-567 WIPVRSGRA
+567 WFPVKN

>member
-1 MPHSFKSQERPGDA
+1 MPHSRPAQERPGDA

-39 FILEEVVRTLG
+39 FILEEIVRTLN

-71 NGLEAASVSEIIGQ
+71 TGLDAASTTQIIDQ

-148 QDLAFLA
+148 QDVAFLA

-212 GVRACAYYKIVDDVL
+212 GARACAYYKIVDDVL
-227 LLKHLDGELS
+227 LLKHLDGDLS
-237 GSELAPSIAVNQTSL
+237 GSALAPTIAVNQTSL

-264 PIAGKTEEHLFTRLS
+264 PLAGKTEEHLFTKLS

-291 VRYEDD
+291 VRYEDE

-379 TLSQGMAPDDPK
+379 TLAQGMPPDDPK
-391 VEDLDV
+391 MEDLGV

-412 LGMSKAQSGAFRVVD
+412 LGMSKAQSGAFRIVD
-427 LRKAADNAVLLLRL
+427 LRKATENAVLLLRL

-450 EVHGDQ
+450 EIHGDQ

-483 TGGGLLSL
+483 TGGGLLTL
-491 HLGVEPGAQGE
+491 HIGVEPGPQGE

-509 DTGTGI
+509 DAGTGI
-515 PQEILPKI
+515 PPEILPKI
-523 FDSFFTS
+523 FESFFTS

-535 GLGLAIVKRILRD
+535 GLGLAIVKRIMRD
-548 HRGDIAVES
+548 HRGDVVVES
-557 TGAGGTQFRF
+557 TGPGGTTFKF
-567 WIPVRSGRA
+567 WFPVGK